1 MSNAERM
8 SAAVDRWIEEA
19 EAMPNGGVEALK
31 RRAKWMDDQ
40 FTALE
45 HAVIRDRRVPAH
57 LEGVSA
63 VALLAAHGKL
73 MVGMRRLEEGR

>member
-1 MSNAERM
+1 VSNSERM

-19 EAMPNGGVEALK
+19 EAMPNGGLAALK
-31 RRAKWMDDQ
+31 KRAKWMDEQ

-45 HAVIRDRRVPAH
+45 HAVIRDRKVPAH

-63 VALLAAHGKL
+63 VALLEAHGKL
-73 MVGMRRLEEGR
+73 MVGMRRLGEGK